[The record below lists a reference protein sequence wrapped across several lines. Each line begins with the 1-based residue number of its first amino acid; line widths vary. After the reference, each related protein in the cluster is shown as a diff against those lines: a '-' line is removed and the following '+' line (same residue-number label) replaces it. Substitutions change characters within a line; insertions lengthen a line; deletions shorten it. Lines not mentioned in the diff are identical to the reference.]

1 VSLLEVLDLNS
12 GYGDLPVVRD
22 VSFAVEEGEVVTIVG
37 PNGAG
42 KTTLLQTV
50 TGLNKPWSGT
60 VRFDGK
66 DITQLPAHARPA
78 LGLVMV
84 PEGRKLFPFM
94 TVEENLLLGA
104 FGKTVRARTA
114 ASLAEVYE
122 LFPILTERR
131 EQLAGS
137 LSGGEQQQCALGRAI
152 MTRPRLLILDEP
164 SLGLAPILVE
174 RILQFVR
181 QLAGQGLTTLLVEQN
196 VHDALEMAD
205 RAYVLEQGRVVM
217 TGTGA
222 ELLARPD
229 LQEAYLGV

>member
-1 VSLLEVLDLNS
+1 MALLEVKELSS
-12 GYGDLPVVRD
+12 GYGDLPVVREVD
-22 VSFAVEEGEVVTIVG
+22 VRVEDGEVVTIVG

-42 KTTLLQTV
+42 KTSLLKTV
-50 TGLNKPWSGT
+50 TGLIPAWQGT
-60 VRFDGK
+60 VHFDGK
-66 DITQLPAHARPA
+66 DITSLPAHQRPE

-104 FGKTVRARTA
+104 FGRTVRARTA
-114 ASLAEVYE
+114 TSLAEVYE

-131 EQLAGS
+131 TQLAGS
-137 LSGGEQQQCALGRAI
+137 LSGGEQQQCALGRAM

-174 RILQFVR
+174 RMLEFVK
-181 QLAGQGLTTLLVEQN
+181 QLAGRGMTTLLVEQN

-205 RAYVLEQGRVVM
+205 RAYVLEQGHVVM

-222 ELLARPD
+222 ELLTRPD